1 MRRNDKYMVKSL
13 IKNKTI
19 AVILAVLTFIVG
31 SVLLTVII
39 FYALGYPLSSIP
51 QNQPF
56 VFLAILVSAFLASRV
71 YGGGSSERAAKAT
84 KYLNDTLGLKLN
96 EKDVWKTLRA
106 VEHMPTY
113 ALTKYIT
120 LNINAVD
127 EFEVRITDYMDKLS
141 DEELQTIKR
150 IIEIPV
156 HELQTIL
163 NNLYLETKLEQFK
176 ILAEPEAKPLIEL
189 NINELKKLIFK
200 E

>member
-1 MRRNDKYMVKSL
+1 MVKSL

-19 AVILAVLTFIVG
+19 AAILAVLTFIAG

-39 FYALGYPLSSIP
+39 FYALGYPLSSISEH
-51 QNQPF
+51 QPF
-56 VFLAILVSAFLASRV
+56 ALLAVLVSAFLASMV
-71 YGGGSSERAAKAT
+71 YGRGSSERAAKAT
-84 KYLNDTLGLKLN
+84 KYLNETLGLEHN
-96 EKDVWKTLRA
+96 EKDVWKALRA

-127 EFEVRITDYMDKLS
+127 EFEVRIKDYTDKLS

-150 IIEIPV
+150 IIEMPV
-156 HELQTIL
+156 PELQNIL
-163 NNLYLETKLEQFK
+163 NDLYLETKLEQFQV
-176 ILAEPEAKPLIEL
+176 LAGPEAKPLIEL
-189 NINELKKLIFK
+189 NIKELKKLLFN

>member
-1 MRRNDKYMVKSL
+1 MVKSL

-19 AVILAVLTFIVG
+19 AAILAVLTFIVG

-71 YGGGSSERAAKAT
+71 YGGGGTERASKAT
-84 KYLNDTLGLKLN
+84 KYLNETLGLELKD
-96 EKDVWKTLRA
+96 KDVWKALRA

-113 ALTKYIT
+113 ALKKYIT

-127 EFEVRITDYMDKLS
+127 EFEVRITDHTNKLS

-150 IIEIPV
+150 IIEMPV
-156 HELQTIL
+156 PELQNIL
-163 NNLYLETKLEQFK
+163 HNLYLETKLEQFQV
-176 ILAEPEAKPLIEL
+176 LAEPEATSLIEL
-189 NINELKKLIFK
+189 NIKELKKLLFN

>member
-1 MRRNDKYMVKSL
+1 L

-19 AVILAVLTFIVG
+19 AAILAVLTFIAG

-71 YGGGSSERAAKAT
+71 YGRGSSERAAKAT
-84 KYLNDTLGLKLN
+84 KYLNETLRLDLD
-96 EKDVWKTLRA
+96 EKDVWKALRA

-113 ALTKYIT
+113 ALKKYIT

-127 EFEVRITDYMDKLS
+127 EFEVRITDYTDKLS
-141 DEELQTIKR
+141 EEELQTIKR

-156 HELQTIL
+156 PELQNIL
-163 NNLYLETKLEQFK
+163 NNLYLETKMEQFQV
-176 ILAEPEAKPLIEL
+176 LAGPEAKPLIEL
-189 NINELKKLIFK
+189 NIKELRKLLFNE
-200 E
+200 

>member
-1 MRRNDKYMVKSL
+1 MVKSL

-19 AVILAVLTFIVG
+19 AAILAVLTFIVG
-31 SVLLTVII
+31 SVLLTVAI

-71 YGGGSSERAAKAT
+71 YGRGSSERAANAT
-84 KYLNDTLGLKLN
+84 KYLNETLGLKLS
-96 EKDVWKTLRA
+96 EKDVWKALRA
-106 VEHMPTY
+106 VEHMPPY
-113 ALTKYIT
+113 AINKYIT

-127 EFEVRITDYMDKLS
+127 EFEVRITDYTDKLS
-141 DEELQTIKR
+141 DEELQTIKK

-156 HELQTIL
+156 PELQNIL
-163 NNLYLETKLEQFK
+163 DNLYLETKLEQFK
-176 ILAEPEAKPLIEL
+176 VLSGPEARPLIEL
-189 NINELKKLIFK
+189 NIKELKKLLFN